1 MKKSG
6 LIAIGLLMVMGCKS
20 LTPVATTNA
29 IDTSLRSRALQHHI
43 ENNTLQYQSLQWRGQ
58 ASLEREGRREKVSVT
73 LRLKKDEG
81 IWVSGSVIIPLAL
94 AFITPNQLQFYE
106 KINRQYA
113 QIDYRQVKKL
123 LGAPINYRMIEHII
137 TANPLDKRALKREKL
152 TFTQNAYVLSSKK
165 RGGSLIWKYD
175 AAFRLISQQLSN
187 GKTTVRI
194 DYNDYKQ
201 IDNQWIPE
209 QLSATLLGADKNT
222 KLKLQ
227 SKQTQLNR
235 KFKMPFEIPKG
246 YKKIKLP

>member
-1 MKKSG
+1 
-6 LIAIGLLMVMGCKS
+6 MGCKS

-29 IDTSLRSRALQHHI
+29 IDTSLRSRALQNHI
-43 ENNTLQYQSLQWRGQ
+43 EDNALQYQSLQWRGQ
-58 ASLEREGRREKVSVT
+58 ALIEREGKRQKISVT

-94 AFITPNQLQFYE
+94 AFITPKQLQFYE
-106 KINRQYA
+106 KLNRQYA
-113 QIDYRQVKKL
+113 QIDYGQVKNL
-123 LGAPINYRMIEHII
+123 IGAQVDYKMVEHII
-137 TANPLDKRALKREKL
+137 TASPLDKRALKRAKI
-152 TFTQNAYVLSSKK
+152 TFTQNTYVLSSKK
-165 RGGSLIWKYD
+165 RRVSLIWEYD
-175 AAFRLISQQLSN
+175 AAFRLISQQISN

-194 DYNDYKQ
+194 DYNDYKL

-209 QLSATLLGADKNT
+209 QLSATLLGADKST

-246 YKKIKLP
+246 YAKIKLP

>member
-6 LIAIGLLMVMGCKS
+6 LIVVGLLMVMGCKS

-29 IDTSLRSRALQHHI
+29 IDTSLRSRALQNRI
-43 ENNTLQYQSLQWRGQ
+43 EDNALQYQSLQWRGQ
-58 ASLEREGRREKVSVT
+58 ALIEREGKRQKISVT

-94 AFITPNQLQFYE
+94 AFITPKQLQFYE

-113 QIDYRQVKKL
+113 QIDYGQVKNL
-123 LGAPINYRMIEHII
+123 IGAQIDYRMVEHII
-137 TANPLDKRALKREKL
+137 TASPLDKRALKRAKL
-152 TFTQNAYVLSSKK
+152 TFTQNTYVLSSKK
-165 RGGSLIWKYD
+165 RRVSLIWEYD
-175 AAFRLISQQLSN
+175 AAFRLISQQISN

-194 DYNDYKQ
+194 DYNDYKL

-209 QLSATLLGADKNT
+209 QLSATLLGADKST

-246 YKKIKLP
+246 YAKIKLP

>member
-1 MKKSG
+1 
-6 LIAIGLLMVMGCKS
+6 MGCKS

-29 IDTSLRSRALQHHI
+29 IDTSLRSRALQNHI
-43 ENNTLQYQSLQWRGQ
+43 EDNALQYQSLQWRGQ
-58 ASLEREGRREKVSVT
+58 ALIEREGKRQKISVT

-94 AFITPNQLQFYE
+94 AFITPKQLQFYE

-113 QIDYRQVKKL
+113 QIDYGQVKNL
-123 LGAPINYRMIEHII
+123 IGAQVDYRMVEHII
-137 TANPLDKRALKREKL
+137 TASPLDKRALKRAKI
-152 TFTQNAYVLSSKK
+152 TFTQNTYVLSSKK
-165 RGGSLIWKYD
+165 RRVSLIWEYD
-175 AAFRLISQQLSN
+175 AAFRLISQQISN

-194 DYNDYKQ
+194 DYNDYKL

-209 QLSATLLGADKNT
+209 QLSATLLGADKST

-227 SKQTQLNR
+227 SKQTQLNK

-246 YKKIKLP
+246 YAKIKLP

>member
-1 MKKSG
+1 
-6 LIAIGLLMVMGCKS
+6 MGCKS

-29 IDTSLRSRALQHHI
+29 IDTSLRSRALQNHI
-43 ENNTLQYQSLQWRGQ
+43 EDNALQYQSLQWRGQ
-58 ASLEREGRREKVSVT
+58 ALIEREGKRQKISVT

-94 AFITPNQLQFYE
+94 AFITPKQLQFYE

-113 QIDYRQVKKL
+113 QIDYGQVKNL
-123 LGAPINYRMIEHII
+123 IGAQVDYRMVEHII
-137 TANPLDKRALKREKL
+137 TASPLDKRALKRAKI
-152 TFTQNAYVLSSKK
+152 TFTQNTYVLSSKK
-165 RGGSLIWKYD
+165 RRVSLIWEYD
-175 AAFRLISQQLSN
+175 AAFRLISQQISN

-194 DYNDYKQ
+194 DYNDYKL

-209 QLSATLLGADKNT
+209 QLSATLLGADKST

-246 YKKIKLP
+246 YAKIKLP

>member
-1 MKKSG
+1 
-6 LIAIGLLMVMGCKS
+6 MGCKS

-29 IDTSLRSRALQHHI
+29 IDTSLRSRALQNHI
-43 ENNTLQYQSLQWRGQ
+43 EDNALQYQSLQWRGQ
-58 ASLEREGRREKVSVT
+58 ALIEREGKRQKISVT

-94 AFITPNQLQFYE
+94 AFITPKQLQFYE

-113 QIDYRQVKKL
+113 QIDYRQVKNL
-123 LGAPINYRMIEHII
+123 IGAQVDYRMVEHII
-137 TANPLDKRALKREKL
+137 TASPLDKRALKRAKI
-152 TFTQNAYVLSSKK
+152 TFTQNTYVLSSKK
-165 RGGSLIWKYD
+165 RRVSLIWEYD
-175 AAFRLISQQLSN
+175 AAFRLISQQISN

-194 DYNDYKQ
+194 DYNDYKL

-209 QLSATLLGADKNT
+209 QLSATLLGADKST

-227 SKQTQLNR
+227 SKQTQLNK

-246 YKKIKLP
+246 YAKIKLP

>member
-1 MKKSG
+1 
-6 LIAIGLLMVMGCKS
+6 MGCKS

-29 IDTSLRSRALQHHI
+29 IDTSLRSRALQNHI
-43 ENNTLQYQSLQWRGQ
+43 EDNALQYQSLQWRGQ
-58 ASLEREGRREKVSVT
+58 ALIEREGKRQKISVT

-94 AFITPNQLQFYE
+94 AFITPKQLQFYE
-106 KINRQYA
+106 KLNRQYA
-113 QIDYRQVKKL
+113 QIDYGQVKNL
-123 LGAPINYRMIEHII
+123 IGAQVDYKMVEHII
-137 TANPLDKRALKREKL
+137 TASPLDKRALKRAKI
-152 TFTQNAYVLSSKK
+152 TFTQNTYVLSSKK
-165 RGGSLIWKYD
+165 RRVSLIWEYD
-175 AAFRLISQQLSN
+175 AAFKLISQQISN

-194 DYNDYKQ
+194 DYNDYKL

-209 QLSATLLGADKNT
+209 QLSATLLGADKRT

-246 YKKIKLP
+246 YAKIKLP

>member
-1 MKKSG
+1 
-6 LIAIGLLMVMGCKS
+6 MGCKS

-29 IDTSLRSRALQHHI
+29 IDTSLRSRALQNHI
-43 ENNTLQYQSLQWRGQ
+43 EDNALQYQSLQWRGQ
-58 ASLEREGRREKVSVT
+58 ALIEREGKRQKISVT

-94 AFITPNQLQFYE
+94 AFITPKQLQFYE
-106 KINRQYA
+106 KLNRQYA
-113 QIDYRQVKKL
+113 QIDYGQAKNLIGAQVD
-123 LGAPINYRMIEHII
+123 YRMVEHII
-137 TANPLDKRALKREKL
+137 TASPLDKRALKRAKI
-152 TFTQNAYVLSSKK
+152 TFTQNTYVLSSKK
-165 RGGSLIWKYD
+165 RRVSLIWEYD
-175 AAFRLISQQLSN
+175 AAFRLISQQISN

-194 DYNDYKQ
+194 DYNDYKL

-209 QLSATLLGADKNT
+209 QLSATLLGADKRT

-246 YKKIKLP
+246 YAKIKLP

>member
-1 MKKSG
+1 
-6 LIAIGLLMVMGCKS
+6 MGCKS

-29 IDTSLRSRALQHHI
+29 IDTSLRSRALQNHI
-43 ENNTLQYQSLQWRGQ
+43 EDNALQYQSLQWRGQ
-58 ASLEREGRREKVSVT
+58 ALIEREGKRQKISVT

-94 AFITPNQLQFYE
+94 AFITPKQLQFYE

-113 QIDYRQVKKL
+113 QIDYGQVKNL
-123 LGAPINYRMIEHII
+123 IGAQIDYRMVEHII
-137 TANPLDKRALKREKL
+137 TASPLDKRALKRAKI
-152 TFTQNAYVLSSKK
+152 TFTQNTYVLSSKK
-165 RGGSLIWKYD
+165 RRVSLIWEYD
-175 AAFRLISQQLSN
+175 AAFRLISQQISN

-194 DYNDYKQ
+194 DYNDYKL

-209 QLSATLLGADKNT
+209 QLSATLLGADKST

-246 YKKIKLP
+246 YAKIKLP

>member
-1 MKKSG
+1 
-6 LIAIGLLMVMGCKS
+6 MGCKS

-29 IDTSLRSRALQHHI
+29 IDTSLRSRALQNHI
-43 ENNTLQYQSLQWRGQ
+43 EDNALQYQSLQWRGQ
-58 ASLEREGRREKVSVT
+58 ALIEREGKRQKISVT

-94 AFITPNQLQFYE
+94 AFITPKQLQFYE

-113 QIDYRQVKKL
+113 QIDYGQVKNL
-123 LGAPINYRMIEHII
+123 IGAQIDYRMVEHII
-137 TANPLDKRALKREKL
+137 TASPLDKRALKRAKI
-152 TFTQNAYVLSSKK
+152 TFTQNTYMLSSKK
-165 RGGSLIWKYD
+165 RRVSLIWEYD
-175 AAFRLISQQLSN
+175 AAFRLISQQISN

-194 DYNDYKQ
+194 DYNDYKL

-209 QLSATLLGADKNT
+209 QLSATLLGADKST

-246 YKKIKLP
+246 YAKIKLP

>member
-1 MKKSG
+1 
-6 LIAIGLLMVMGCKS
+6 MGCKS

-29 IDTSLRSRALQHHI
+29 IDTSLRSRALQNHI
-43 ENNTLQYQSLQWRGQ
+43 EDNALQYQSLQWRGQ
-58 ASLEREGRREKVSVT
+58 ALIEREGKRQKISVT

-94 AFITPNQLQFYE
+94 AFITPKQLQFYE

-113 QIDYRQVKKL
+113 QIDYGQVKNL
-123 LGAPINYRMIEHII
+123 IGAQVDYKMVEHII
-137 TANPLDKRALKREKL
+137 TASPLDKRALKRAKI
-152 TFTQNAYVLSSKK
+152 TFTQNTYVLSSKK
-165 RGGSLIWKYD
+165 RRVSLIWEYD
-175 AAFRLISQQLSN
+175 AAFRLISQQISN

-194 DYNDYKQ
+194 DYNDYKL

-209 QLSATLLGADKNT
+209 QLSATLLGADKST

-246 YKKIKLP
+246 YAKIKLP

>member
-1 MKKSG
+1 
-6 LIAIGLLMVMGCKS
+6 MGCKS

-29 IDTSLRSRALQHHI
+29 IDTSLRSRALQNHI
-43 ENNTLQYQSLQWRGQ
+43 EDNALQYQSLQWRGQ
-58 ASLEREGRREKVSVT
+58 ALIEREGKRQKISVT

-94 AFITPNQLQFYE
+94 AFITPKQLQFYE

-113 QIDYRQVKKL
+113 QIDYGQVKNL
-123 LGAPINYRMIEHII
+123 IGAQINYRMVEHII
-137 TANPLDKRALKREKL
+137 TASPVDKRALKRAKI
-152 TFTQNAYVLSSKK
+152 TFTQNTYVLSSKK
-165 RGGSLIWKYD
+165 RRVSLIWEYD
-175 AAFRLISQQLSN
+175 AAFRLISQQISN
-187 GKTTVRI
+187 DKTTVRI
-194 DYNDYKQ
+194 DYNDYKL

-209 QLSATLLGADKNT
+209 QLSATLLGADKST

-246 YKKIKLP
+246 YAKIKLP

>member
-1 MKKSG
+1 
-6 LIAIGLLMVMGCKS
+6 MGCKS

-29 IDTSLRSRALQHHI
+29 IDTSLRSRALQNHI
-43 ENNTLQYQSLQWRGQ
+43 EDNALQYQSLQWRGQ
-58 ASLEREGRREKVSVT
+58 ALIEREGKRQKISVT

-94 AFITPNQLQFYE
+94 AFITPKQLQFYE
-106 KINRQYA
+106 KLNRQYA
-113 QIDYRQVKKL
+113 QIDYGQVKNL
-123 LGAPINYRMIEHII
+123 IGAQVDYKMVEHII
-137 TANPLDKRALKREKL
+137 TASPLDKRALKRAKI
-152 TFTQNAYVLSSKK
+152 TFTQNTYVLSSKK
-165 RGGSLIWKYD
+165 RRVSLIWEYD
-175 AAFRLISQQLSN
+175 AAFRLISQQISN

-194 DYNDYKQ
+194 DYNDYKL

-209 QLSATLLGADKNT
+209 QLSATLLGADKRT

-246 YKKIKLP
+246 YAKIKLP

>member
-1 MKKSG
+1 
-6 LIAIGLLMVMGCKS
+6 MGCKS

-29 IDTSLRSRALQHHI
+29 IDTSLRSRALQNHI
-43 ENNTLQYQSLQWRGQ
+43 EDNALQYQSLQWRGQ
-58 ASLEREGRREKVSVT
+58 ALIEREGKRQKISVT

-94 AFITPNQLQFYE
+94 AFITPKQLQFYE

-113 QIDYRQVKKL
+113 QIDYGQVKNL
-123 LGAPINYRMIEHII
+123 IGAQINYRMVEHII
-137 TANPLDKRALKREKL
+137 TASPVDKRALKRAKI
-152 TFTQNAYVLSSKK
+152 TFTQNTYVLSSKK
-165 RGGSLIWKYD
+165 RRVSLIWKYD
-175 AAFRLISQQLSN
+175 AAFRLISQQISN

-194 DYNDYKQ
+194 DYNDYKL

-209 QLSATLLGADKNT
+209 QLSATLLGADKST

-246 YKKIKLP
+246 YAKIKLP